1 MLHLTFPTHLA
12 IGYLLG
18 VYSWFPVAYL
28 VLGSALPDLVDRPLY
43 WLGLTPFTHT
53 VAHSVAVAVPASLAL
68 TQLFGRRGAALSLG
82 WLVHIGTD
90 FLNVATTQGLSATP
104 YYVLFLGPPPDE
116 REAFETVTIVL
127 PVTDV
132 THTLHPV
139 VLALELTVLGWAVVT
154 ILRERN
160 VLARVRGAEAD

>member
-12 IGYLLG
+12 MGYLLG
-18 VYSWFPVAYL
+18 VYSRFPVAYL
-28 VLGSALPDLVDRPLY
+28 VVGSALPDLVDRPLY

-53 VAHSVAVAVPASLAL
+53 VAHSIAVAVPASLVL
-68 TQLFGRRGAALSLG
+68 TRLFGRRGAALSLG
-82 WLVHIGTD
+82 WLLHIGTD
-90 FLNVATTQGLSATP
+90 FLNVATTQGLSTTP
-104 YYVLFLGPPPDE
+104 YYVFFLGPPSDE

-139 VLALELTVLGWAVVT
+139 VLALEVAVLGWAVLA
-154 ILRERN
+154 ILQEWG
-160 VLARVRGAEAD
+160 LPGRVRGPESD

>member
-12 IGYLLG
+12 MGYLLG
-18 VYSWFPVAYL
+18 VYTRFPIAYL
-28 VLGSALPDLVDRPLY
+28 VVGSALPDLVDRPLY
-43 WLGLTPFTHT
+43 WLGLTPFSHT
-53 VAHSVAVAVPASLAL
+53 VAHSIAVAVPAGLVL
-68 TQLFGRRGAALSLG
+68 TRLFGRRGAALSLG
-82 WLVHIGTD
+82 WLVHIATD

-104 YYVLFLGPPPDE
+104 YYVLFLGPPPGE

-127 PVTDV
+127 PVTDI

-139 VLALELTVLGWAVVT
+139 VLALEVIVLGWAVVT

-160 VLARVRGAEAD
+160 VLTRVRGAESD